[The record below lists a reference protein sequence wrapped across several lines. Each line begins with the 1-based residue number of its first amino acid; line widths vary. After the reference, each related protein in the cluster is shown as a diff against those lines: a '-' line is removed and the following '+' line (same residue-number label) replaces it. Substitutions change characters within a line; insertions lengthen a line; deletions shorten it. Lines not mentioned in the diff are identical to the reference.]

1 MKVIVCCL
9 FIIANISNNGKA
21 SLESFAPTG
30 TNILFED
37 TTKNL
42 GKKTLYLFTR
52 IDAFKNGK

>member
-1 MKVIVCCL
+1 MKVFVCCL

-21 SLESFAPTG
+21 SLESFAPSG

-42 GKKTLYLFTR
+42 GNVLFFVL
-52 IDAFKNGK
+52 AKVL